1 MYWAQVVEPTGR
13 KMDHYKTLGVDRK
26 ASEKEIKSAY
36 RKLARQYHP
45 DLNPNNPA
53 AEQKFKEISEAHE
66 VLGDPEKRKKYD
78 RFGENWDQMS
88 NGPQA
93 GPEGVR
99 IEDIGFGTIFE
110 NLFEG
115 FGGGGSFRSQTQ
127 HIPPTNVEQQ
137 ITVSLEELD
146 TGTKRTL
153 TYNVN
158 DACAQCHG
166 SGQVLLTNR
175 GLAPCPN
182 CNGSGLT
189 SRSRR
194 VELNIPAGASEDKRL
209 RVSGGGT
216 RGSDGKQGDLYVRIK
231 QTPNPTFRRVGND
244 LETEIEVDYIEAAL
258 GGEAKV
264 PTLRSSGTLKIPA
277 GTASGRTF
285 RLKGQ
290 GINKG
295 DILAKVKITF
305 PSEMSSAE
313 HAALESIRKS
323 RNTKKGSKASA

>member
-1 MYWAQVVEPTGR
+1 
-13 KMDHYKTLGVDRK
+13 MDHYKTLGVDKK
-26 ASEKEIKSAY
+26 ATEKEIKSAY

-78 RFGENWDQMS
+78 RFGEGWDQMQG
-88 NGPQA
+88 GPGPGA
-93 GPEGVR
+93 GYGPSGVR
-99 IEDIGFGTIFE
+99 VEDIGFGTIFE

-115 FGGGGSFRSQTQ
+115 FAGGSSFRSQAQ
-127 HIPPTNVEQQ
+127 HIPPTNVEQE

-158 DACAQCHG
+158 DSCAQCKG
-166 SGQVLLTNR
+166 SGQVMLTNR
-175 GLAPCPN
+175 GMAPCPN
-182 CNGSGLT
+182 CQGSGLT

-216 RGSDGKQGDLYVRIK
+216 RGSDGKQGDLLVRVK
-231 QTPNPTFRRVGND
+231 QTPNPKFKRIGND
-244 LETEIEVDYIEAAL
+244 LETEIEVDYVDAAL

-277 GTASGRTF
+277 GTCSGRIF

-295 DILAKVKITF
+295 DLLAKVKITF
-305 PSEMSSAE
+305 PSEMGSAE
-313 HAALESIRKS
+313 TAALESIRKS
-323 RNTKKGSKASA
+323 RSNKKGSKASA

>member
-1 MYWAQVVEPTGR
+1 
-13 KMDHYKTLGVDRK
+13 MDHYKTLGVDKK
-26 ASEKEIKSAY
+26 ASEKEIKTAY
-36 RKLARQYHP
+36 RKLARQFHP

-53 AEQKFKEISEAHE
+53 AEQRFKEISEAHE

-78 RFGENWDQMS
+78 RFGEDWDQMQH
-88 NGPQA
+88 GPHPGASTGA
-93 GPEGVR
+93 GGVR

-115 FGGGGSFRSQTQ
+115 FGGSGSYRTQTQ
-127 HIPPTNVEQQ
+127 HIAPTNVEQQ
-137 ITVSLEELD
+137 ITVTLEEID

-153 TYNVN
+153 TYSVN
-158 DACAQCHG
+158 DACAKCNG
-166 SGQVLLTNR
+166 SGHVLLTNR

-182 CNGSGLT
+182 CQGSGIT
-189 SRSRR
+189 TRSRR
-194 VELNIPAGASEDKRL
+194 VELNIPAGATEDKRL
-209 RVSGGGT
+209 KVSGGGT
-216 RGSDGKQGDLYVRIK
+216 RGSDGKQGDLLVRIK
-231 QTPNPTFRRVGND
+231 LAPNSKFKRVGND

-290 GINKG
+290 GLNKG
-295 DILAKVKITF
+295 DLLAKVKIVF
-305 PSEMSSAE
+305 PAEMSSAE
-313 HAALESIRKS
+313 HTALESIRKS
-323 RNTKKGSKASA
+323 RLASSKGKSKA